1 MTTYSWSSPAFT
13 RPALPEEE
21 PDIYDRDLLG
31 ADECC
36 EHLLE
41 LLIELKRK
49 HVPLSAK
56 HVCCIAFWAEGAGA
70 KGCSRLAMRPDSTKF
85 SRKFD
90 TGTGTDLKAGLYD
103 VSVPGHFRG
112 DHSRM
117 LYTIPGRPVHEAF
130 ADELAESPDL
140 PDLLAKA
147 KARNLLPPSYYN
159 HPCNKERPR
168 RHASLS
174 WGIVLRWRQVQ

>member
-1 MTTYSWSSPAFT
+1 MVFACIHPART
-13 RPALPEEE
+13 EEEE

-36 EHLLE
+36 EQLLD
-41 LLIELKRK
+41 LLVELKRK
-49 HVPLSAK
+49 HIPLSAK
-56 HVCCIAFWAEGAGA
+56 NVCCMAFWAEGAGA

-103 VSVPGHFRG
+103 LSVPGHFRG

-117 LYTIPGRPVHEAF
+117 LYTIPGRPAHAAF
-130 ADELAESPDL
+130 ADELA
-140 PDLLAKA
+140 
-147 KARNLLPPSYYN
+147 
-159 HPCNKERPR
+159 
-168 RHASLS
+168 
-174 WGIVLRWRQVQ
+174 